1 VVNRQ
6 NPDQNGALG
15 PGDPLEQRVAQAMA
29 ELEAAE
35 AAVAQA
41 EARMRDF
48 STVVVSRDGS
58 VEVTVGPQGEL
69 TDLKFLDGK
78 YRSMS
83 APQLAAAVLA
93 AAEEGRNRAA
103 EEAVRVFRPL
113 TEPSKGIPELSGLDV
128 DWDRLLGRRDDA
140 GAGRA
145 TPWQSANARLRDEIS
160 EDDEEGPLR

>member
-1 VVNRQ
+1 MTRQ
-6 NPDQNGALG
+6 QPGGGTG
-15 PGDPLEQRVAQAMA
+15 PVGPVDSLEQRLAQAMA
-29 ELEAAE
+29 ELEATE
-35 AAVAQA
+35 AAVARA
-41 EARMRDF
+41 ETRMAEF

-103 EEAVRVFRPL
+103 EEAVRLFRPL
-113 TEPSKGIPELSGLDV
+113 TRPSSGTDPAFLGIDI
-128 DWDRLLGRRDDA
+128 DWDRFLGRRDS
-140 GAGRA
+140 GGPGRA
-145 TPWQSANARLRDEIS
+145 TPWQSANARLRDEIN
-160 EDDEEGPLR
+160 EDEEEGYR